1 MLDDGGAVEW
11 LPPSLPGMSAMERA
25 SMPQVPAFYSV
36 NEAKKA
42 AANRVYHDNDACP
55 LGRDIPQN
63 DRKLGDGRHRLCV
76 DCRRLNNLDNLAATS
91 SRK

>member
-1 MLDDGGAVEW
+1 MATSISAGYVNDGEG
-11 LPPSLPGMSAMERA
+11 
-25 SMPQVPAFYSV
+25 SMPRVPAFYSV

-55 LGRDIPQN
+55 LGRDMPQN
-63 DRKLGDGRHRLCV
+63 ERKLGDGRHRLCV

-91 SRK
+91 SGK